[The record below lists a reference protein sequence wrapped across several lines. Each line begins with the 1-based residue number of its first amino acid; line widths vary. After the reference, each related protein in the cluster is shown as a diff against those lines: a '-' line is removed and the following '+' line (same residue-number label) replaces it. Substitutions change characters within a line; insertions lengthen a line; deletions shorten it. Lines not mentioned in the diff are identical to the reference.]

1 MSETEILE
9 RLRRGEADAFQE
21 LVGLHQDRIL
31 NTCYRFVPDR
41 VEAEDL
47 AQEVFLTAFLSIGG
61 FRGEAKIATWLHR
74 VAVTKCLDHIR
85 KTKRKRRHG
94 FLRWFGRS
102 GEETV
107 AEPVCPQPDPE
118 ARTHGQER
126 LRLLTEALDALAD
139 NQRVAFTL
147 SKCEGMSTAEIAE
160 VMGSTVSAVES
171 LIHRARRNLEKRLRE
186 HYEKNL

>member
-1 MSETEILE
+1 MSEAEILE

-21 LVGLHQDRIL
+21 LVSLHQDRIL

-41 VEAEDL
+41 GEAEDL
-47 AQEVFLTAFLSIGG
+47 AQEVFLTAFLSLGG
-61 FRGEAKIATWLHR
+61 FRGEAKIFTWLHR

-85 KTKRKRRHG
+85 KAKRKRRCG
-94 FLRWFGRS
+94 FLHWFGRP
-102 GEETV
+102 GEEAV

-118 ARTHGQER
+118 ALTQSRER
-126 LRLLTEALDALAD
+126 LRLLTEAMDALAE
-139 NQRVAFTL
+139 NQRAAFTL

-160 VMGSTVSAVES
+160 VMESTVSAVES

-186 HYEKNL
+186 HYENIL